1 MRLTGERLKLGRES
15 RSNDPWRVLL
25 YLLVIGAGILL
36 VRGVWVTGS
45 VEPFFLPTPT
55 PTRTSTSYAEEG
67 RTQFSAG
74 RLSAAVEAYRN
85 AVVVAPQEAR
95 LWGEL
100 ARVQAYASALM
111 TNADQRRVRLEEA
124 RASIDQ
130 GVAVGPD
137 DAFVQAVRAMVY
149 DWSAPPDLAG
159 PDHDRFLTEAEASAI
174 RALQL
179 DPGSSLAQAF
189 YAEVLN
195 DQQKFA
201 QSLDVA
207 EQAAA
212 QADPQDPLTM
222 DVHRVF
228 GTVLESNGY
237 YSQAIAE
244 YLKAASIAPNFTYLY
259 LLIGANYR
267 QLAVKAPAESE
278 RRSLM
283 DLALQNFDTAA
294 RINAQLEIAD
304 PTPYLAIGKTYL
316 QDGEFFIAA
325 VNVERALAIDPT
337 QADIYG
343 RLGIIFFKARN
354 YETAV
359 GVLRCAVEGCTADE
373 AGALL
378 CDIKVFL
385 CEDGVPP
392 DSVGDVTGLSLG
404 DGTLEYY
411 YTYASVLVSFR
422 DTPNFPNACGRAED
436 LLQQVMAAYGSDP
449 IVAGIVAENRALC
462 GGAPVPTPT
471 TTPAPRSSHQPSVVS
486 RQSGLSAHRSEVW
499 GRDSGLD

>member
-1 MRLTGERLKLGRES
+1 MRLTGDNLQLGRS
-15 RSNDPWRVLL
+15 QRSSDPWRVLF
-25 YLLVIGAGILL
+25 YLVVIVAGVLL
-36 VRGVWVTGS
+36 VRAVWVTGS
-45 VEPFFLPTPT
+45 VEPLFLPTPT
-55 PTRTSTSYAEEG
+55 PTRTSVSYAEEG

-74 RLSAAVEAYRN
+74 RLNDAVAAYRN
-85 AVVVAPQEAR
+85 AVAVDPQASR

-100 ARVQAYASALM
+100 ARIQAYSSALM
-111 TNADQRRVRLEEA
+111 TNADQRRGRLEEA

-130 GVAVGPD
+130 GLQVGPD
-137 DAFVQAVRAMVY
+137 DPFVHAVRAMVY
-149 DWSAPPDLAG
+149 DWSAAAADSSSDEGRTLK
-159 PDHDRFLTEAEASAI
+159 DRFLTEAEASSI

-189 YAEVLN
+189 YSEVLN

-212 QADPQDPLTM
+212 QADPLDPLTM
-222 DVHRVF
+222 DVHRVY
-228 GTVLESNGY
+228 GSVLESNGY
-237 YSQAIAE
+237 YSQAIVE
-244 YLKAASIAPNFTYLY
+244 YRAAANITPNFTYLY

-267 QLAVKAPAESE
+267 QLAVKAPIESE

-283 DLALQNFDTAA
+283 ELALQNFDTAA

-304 PTPYLAIGKTYL
+304 PTPYLAIGRTYL

-337 QADIYG
+337 QADIFG

-359 GVLRCAVEGCTADE
+359 EVLRCAVEGCTAE
-373 AGALL
+373 ESGGLL
-378 CDIKVFL
+378 CDIKVFR
-385 CEDGVPP
+385 CDGGVPP

-404 DGTLEYY
+404 DGSLEYY

-422 DTPNFPNACGRAED
+422 DTPNHPNACGRAED
-436 LLQQVMAAYGSDP
+436 LLQQVMAAYGDDP
-449 IVAGIVAENRALC
+449 IVAGIVGENRTLC
-462 GGAPVPTPT
+462 GHGGAVPTASVTPT
-471 TTPAPRSSHQPSVVS
+471 P
-486 RQSGLSAHRSEVW
+486 
-499 GRDSGLD
+499 